1 MAVDWADVYRR
12 TYVDLVR
19 FLHRLVWDAD
29 QAQDLAQEVFAR
41 ALSQAPENPRAWLFR
56 VASNLANDDAR
67 SAIRRKKHLVLIK
80 GESETQQDMAPDPH
94 SQLEQQERIDAV
106 RKALARLGERDR
118 EALLLWN
125 AGLNYQDIAA
135 ATGLSLGAIGTTL
148 ARARKRLVEAH
159 DELEKHHVAR
169 G

>member
-19 FLHRLVWDAD
+19 FLYRLVWDAD
-29 QAQDLAQEVFAR
+29 QAQDLAQEAFAR

-80 GESETQQDMAPDPH
+80 GESETQQDMVPDPH

-106 RKALARLGERDR
+106 RKALARLGDRDR